1 MQPQTFKSTSDF
13 ASLVQN
19 TLRPIA
25 TAAGGH
31 LTVLATP
38 ADVELTPAEIWG
50 PPRPGAALM
59 RSIQQRFDP
68 AGILNPGRFLVGW
81 AE

>member
-1 MQPQTFKSTSDF
+1 MTATCSLHGDF
-13 ASLVQN
+13 ANLVQN

-25 TAAGGH
+25 AAAGGH
-31 LTVLATP
+31 LTVLAVP

-68 AGILNPGRFLVGW
+68 AGILNPGRFTF
-81 AE
+81 AM